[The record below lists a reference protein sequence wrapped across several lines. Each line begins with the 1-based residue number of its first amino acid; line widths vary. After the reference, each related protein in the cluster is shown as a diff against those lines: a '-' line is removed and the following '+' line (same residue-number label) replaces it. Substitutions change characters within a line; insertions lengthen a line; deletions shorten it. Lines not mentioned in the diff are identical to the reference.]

1 MRTETS
7 MTVRLYNPTS
17 DLLVRTAAI
26 DPGNHVLLLH
36 SDDPELARWVVEQAG
51 DAGQVTALHTS
62 YRALSLLAEVAGLD
76 LSDNVYPDPKIHAP
90 ASVALLDIPK
100 GREVARAYLWTAAQV
115 LRPDGRLY
123 IAGSNALGA
132 KSVIKDAA
140 DLFGDVPVLGFRS
153 SRRIALATRGDG
165 LPSNPADWFDEVPW
179 QPQMRSFRR
188 PEGQY
193 MIVTMPG
200 VFSWDHL
207 DEGTALLL
215 DHLDVEPDSDVL
227 DMGCG
232 YGIIGLVAARAGAR
246 VTMVDDDLL
255 AVRCASASI
264 EVNNFG
270 LRCRALAS
278 DLTIEVRDQQFD
290 LVLSNPPFHQGVDV
304 TTGIAT
310 QMIREIPDVL
320 RPGGRLRI
328 VANRFLP
335 YHREMRAV
343 FGNVSTITETGR
355 YIVLESVWEG

>member
-1 MRTETS
+1 

-17 DLLVRTAAI
+17 DLLAQAAAI
-26 DPGNHVLLLH
+26 EPGDYALLLH
-36 SDDPELARWVVEQAG
+36 SDDPELARWAVGQAG
-51 DAGQVTALHTS
+51 ETGRVTALHTS
-62 YRALSLLAEVAGLD
+62 YRALSRLTRVAGLD
-76 LSDNVYPDPKIHAP
+76 LSDNVYPDPKVHTP

-140 DLFGDVPVLGFRS
+140 DLFGDAPVLGYKS
-153 SRRIALATRGDG
+153 SRRVALATRGDG

-207 DEGTALLL
+207 DDGTALLL

-227 DMGCG
+227 DVGCG

-255 AVRCASASI
+255 AVRCARASI
-264 EVNNFG
+264 RVNDLA
-270 LRCRALAS
+270 LRCQVLAS
-278 DLTIEVRDQQFD
+278 DLTAELGGQRFD

-304 TTGIAT
+304 TTGIAA
-310 QMIREIPDVL
+310 QMIHEVPDVL
-320 RPGGRLRI
+320 RPGGRLRL

-335 YHREMRAV
+335 YHREMRVV
-343 FGNVSTITETGR
+343 FGNVRLIAETGR
-355 YIVLESVWEG
+355 YVVLESVWEG

>member
-1 MRTETS
+1 

-17 DLLVRTAAI
+17 DLLAQTAAI
-26 DPGNHVLLLH
+26 EAGDFVLLLH
-36 SDDPELARWVVEQAG
+36 SDDPALARWAVEQAG
-51 DAGQVTALHTS
+51 DAGRVTALHTS
-62 YRALSLLAEVAGLD
+62 YRALGRLSEVVGLD
-76 LSDNVYPDPKIHAP
+76 LSDSVYPDPKIHAP

-140 DLFGDVPVLGFRS
+140 DLFGDVPVLSYRS
-153 SRRIALATRGDG
+153 SRRIALATRRDD

-207 DEGTALLL
+207 DDGTALLL

-227 DMGCG
+227 DIGCG

-255 AVRCASASI
+255 AVRCANASI
-264 EVNNFG
+264 DVNHLG
-270 LRCRALAS
+270 LHCRALPS
-278 DLTIEVRDQQFD
+278 DLTAELGSQQFD

-310 QMIREIPDVL
+310 QMIREVPDVL
-320 RPGGRLRI
+320 RLGGRLRL

-343 FGNVSTITETGR
+343 FGNVSAVAETGR